1 MSSAARILVVDDEE
15 SIRTFVEGALTY
27 AGYSVVCARDGHEAL
42 RIVEQQGSFDLYLL
56 DLAMPQMD
64 GDEVARR
71 VCLTDPDARV
81 LYLTGYVD
89 RLFERRATLWANEA
103 FLEKPTTLDALL
115 EAVSLMLT
123 GRIQKLRTV

>member
-1 MSSAARILVVDDEE
+1 MSTRRRILVVDDEE
-15 SIRTFVEGALTY
+15 SIRRFVEGALTF
-27 AGYSVVCARDGHEAL
+27 AGYEVTSAAGGQDAL
-42 RIVEQQGSFDLYLL
+42 RIVEQQGPFDLYLL
-56 DLAMPQMD
+56 DVAMPQMD

-71 VCLTDPDARV
+71 LCLTDPDARV

-103 FLEKPTTLDALL
+103 FLEKPATLDALL

-123 GRIQKLRTV
+123 GRIAKVRAI